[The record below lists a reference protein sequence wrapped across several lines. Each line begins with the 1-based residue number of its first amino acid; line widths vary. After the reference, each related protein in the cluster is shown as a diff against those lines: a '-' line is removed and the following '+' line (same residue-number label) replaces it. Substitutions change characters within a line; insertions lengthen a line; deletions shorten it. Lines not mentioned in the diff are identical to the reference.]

1 MKYIGFT
8 EAEVID
14 LCQEYQMDFSEMK
27 NWYDGYC
34 LDDEAHVYNP
44 KCVIDTIW
52 YGEIGNYWTETS
64 EHEILENYIRMD
76 SDGSKNIIIQLF
88 AGERYPISYWRRD
101 DMLYELVHLG
111 YLTYY
116 RKTKEV
122 YIPNEEVRVAQRNV
136 TEDFEGSLFETTAK
150 PDPFYSESNIYYLK
164 KKMEDYKAGRLKL
177 VGHE

>member
-1 MKYIGFT
+1 MDNFDEFTMLDSDLLMKYIGFT

-64 EHEILENYIRMD
+64 YSCLQEKGIR
-76 SDGSKNIIIQLF
+76 SAIG
-88 AGERYPISYWRRD
+88 A
-101 DMLYELVHLG
+101 
-111 YLTYY
+111 
-116 RKTKEV
+116 
-122 YIPNEEVRVAQRNV
+122 
-136 TEDFEGSLFETTAK
+136 ETICCMSWFIWDT
-150 PDPFYSESNIYYLK
+150 
-164 KKMEDYKAGRLKL
+164 
-177 VGHE
+177 

>member
-1 MKYIGFT
+1 MDNFYEFTMLDSDLLTKYIGFT

-52 YGEIGNYWTETS
+52 YGEIGNYW
-64 EHEILENYIRMD
+64 
-76 SDGSKNIIIQLF
+76 
-88 AGERYPISYWRRD
+88 RRD
-101 DMLYELVHLG
+101 DMLHELVHLE
-111 YLTYY
+111 YLTYD

-122 YIPNEEVRVAQRNV
+122 YIPNEEVRVAYRNMI
-136 TEDFEGSLFETTAK
+136 EDFEGSLFETAV
-150 PDPFYSESNIYYLK
+150 DANPFYSESNIRYLE
-164 KKMEDYKAGRLKL
+164 KKMKDYKAGRLKL